1 MRTSRPALVLLLCVL
16 IPASLSA
23 QQLTAPIT
31 PTTSDPQAVAL
42 LQKSLAAMTG
52 GLPVTDVTLAGSARR
67 IAGSDDESG
76 TATLKADS
84 AGDSLMDLNLPSG
97 SWVEIRNH
105 AAVPLPG
112 ALPFAPNLPAS
123 ITQAAQPAG
132 AWSGPDGTKHAMVSH
147 NTLTDAAWFFPALT
161 LANLLGGNYV
171 LSYVGQ
177 ETLGTQTVLH
187 VSGSQQLTAVSNL
200 PTGISEQLMNLHRHV
215 TQMDVFLDAT
225 TSLPVALAFNTHPD
239 GNALLDIPVEVQ
251 LSNYQQTGGIQVPLH
266 VQKWLN
272 NTLVLDLQ
280 FTNTSVNSGV
290 PASTFALQ

>member
-1 MRTSRPALVLLLCVL
+1 MRTPRPALVLLLCSL

-23 QQLTAPIT
+23 QQSTT
-31 PTTSDPQAVAL
+31 PATSDPQAVAL
-42 LQKSLAAMTG
+42 LQKALAALTG
-52 GLPVTDVTLAGSARR
+52 GAPITDVTLTGTARR
-67 IAGSDDESG
+67 IAGSDDETG

-84 AGDSLMDLNLPSG
+84 AGDSLVDLNLPSG

-105 AAVPLPG
+105 SAVPLPG
-112 ALPFAPNLPAS
+112 ALPVAPNLPAS

-132 AWSGPDGTKHAMVSH
+132 SWSGPDGTRHAMASH
-147 NTLTDAAWFFPALT
+147 NLLTDAAWFFPALT

-177 ETLGTQTVLH
+177 ETRGAQTVLH
-187 VSGSQQLTAVSNL
+187 VSGSQQLTALSNL
-200 PTGISEQLMNLHRHV
+200 PAGVSEQLTSLNRHV
-215 TQMDVFLDAT
+215 TQMDVFLDPT

-239 GNALLDIPVEVQ
+239 SNALLDIPVQVQ
-251 LSNYQQTGGIQVPLH
+251 LSNYQATNGIQVPLH

-280 FTNTSVNSGV
+280 FTNTSINSGV
-290 PASTFALQ
+290 PATTFALQ